1 MWGLG
6 RMQIKFLLDAF
17 NLRCLLDVR
26 VGEATE
32 GRQLGKQTSRGGKA
46 EGRAGQQCR
55 QPGLGE
61 DAEEWVWVSRGP
73 SMGVLGDTFHI

>member
-17 NLRCLLDVR
+17 NLRCQLDVR

-32 GRQLGKQTSRGGKA
+32 GRQLRKQTSRGGKA
-46 EGRAGQQCR
+46 EGMAG

-73 SMGVLGDTFHI
+73 SMGVLGDTFHV